1 MIHARWKK
9 ADKQTLQQLISSNPA
24 MNIEESAKCVCGILT
39 AAVQVLDDPGLKS
52 IALLDG

>member
-1 MIHARWKK
+1 M
-9 ADKQTLQQLISSNPA
+9 LQQLISSNPA